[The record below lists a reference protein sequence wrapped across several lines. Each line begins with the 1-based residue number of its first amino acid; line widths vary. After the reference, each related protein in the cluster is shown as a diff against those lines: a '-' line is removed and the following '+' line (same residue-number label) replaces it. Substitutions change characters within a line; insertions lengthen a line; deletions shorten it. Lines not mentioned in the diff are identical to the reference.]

1 MFITPITLAQQG
13 VLLHNN
19 YSKHFSCKSNNCI
32 FEKVI
37 VQPKTQKPVTAI
49 SPDNAKPDTDSV
61 EQKNSK
67 TDRDWDEGN
76 GVRYAGYSARA
87 ARVLAVFSK
96 TAKASTRYI
105 AYSSDVGEASRPL
118 VSPLFVK
125 AMYGVAFSYVGYDVY
140 QATTNAVNK
149 AKLESKSEDEVQQ
162 VGMRAGAE
170 TLYFQLLASIIVPSL
185 IIHTAVHK
193 CQAAVKNS
201 TNVTLRRYGPTALG
215 LAIIPL
221 LPFTIDEPIE
231 HFVDYTFNMVWPHD
245 DDGGHKE
252 PK

>member
-13 VLLHNN
+13 VLLNNN
-19 YSKHFSCKSNNCI
+19 YSIRFSNKSKYINFS
-32 FEKVI
+32 FEKVL
-37 VQPKTQKPVTAI
+37 VQPKTQKHIAAI
-49 SPDNAKPDTDSV
+49 SPDNEKPDTESNDD
-61 EQKNSK
+61 KNN
-67 TDRDWDEGN
+67 DWDEGN

-149 AKLESKSEDEVQQ
+149 AKLENKSEDEVQQ

-193 CQAAVKNS
+193 CQAAVKKS

-215 LAIIPL
+215 LGLIPL

-231 HFVDYTFNMVWPHD
+231 HFVEHTFNMVWPHD
-245 DDGGHKE
+245 DGGSHEESK
-252 PK
+252 